1 MRELKESLTADD
13 DERDAY
19 DDDEPERGEELANP
33 ARSASYQNEP
43 VSSTPSASSSS
54 IVFE

>member
-19 DDDEPERGEELANP
+19 DYEEPKPRET
-33 ARSASYQNEP
+33 
-43 VSSTPSASSSS
+43 V
-54 IVFE
+54 

>member
-19 DDDEPERGEELANP
+19 DYEEPTKAN
-33 ARSASYQNEP
+33 
-43 VSSTPSASSSS
+43 T
-54 IVFE
+54 